1 MGRDAEVNDTPD
13 IQAQIEAVANEAQRI
28 MQGSQVEVLLS
39 FFQSRIPAKLLKEG
53 CDDVVYA
60 GYAVKVVATRM
71 GKVQTLCYASNFAAP
86 GEALNAVLLDLQRQT
101 ATPGE
106 AFLL

>member
-1 MGRDAEVNDTPD
+1 MNDTPD
-13 IQAQIEAVANEAQRI
+13 TQAQIEAVANEAQRI
-28 MQGSQVEVLLS
+28 MQQGSQVEVLLS
-39 FFQSRIPAKLLKEG
+39 FFQSRIPAKLLKDG

-101 ATPGE
+101 AIPGE